1 MQPVMKSIAL
11 AGAERQA
18 QLLVTLSQPTG
29 SLSAPGKRQLK
40 TQAGAETTAGRAVIE
55 YSGESSVVVVA
66 AADSDTDA
74 KVEVVDAARAREL
87 RVRTRKVRSPMGIE
101 KIIVD

>member
-74 KVEVVDAARAREL
+74 KVEVVDAARAGEL
-87 RVRTRKVRSPMGIE
+87 RVRTRKVRSLMGIE

>member
-74 KVEVVDAARAREL
+74 KVEVMDAARAREL
-87 RVRTRKVRSPMGIE
+87 RVRTRKVRSLIGIE

>member
-18 QLLVTLSQPTG
+18 QLFVTLSQPTG

-55 YSGESSVVVVA
+55 YSGESSVEVAIDPDMVIEVVA
-66 AADSDTDA
+66 
-74 KVEVVDAARAREL
+74 EDAARAKEL
-87 RVRTRKVRSPMGIE
+87 SVRMKNARSF
-101 KIIVD
+101 IVAE

>member
-11 AGAERQA
+11 EGAERQA

-74 KVEVVDAARAREL
+74 KVEVVDAARAGEL
-87 RVRTRKVRSPMGIE
+87 RVRTRKVRSLMGIE

>member
-66 AADSDTDA
+66 AADSNTDA

>member
-11 AGAERQA
+11 EGAERQA

-74 KVEVVDAARAREL
+74 KVEVVDAARAGEL